1 MSLFPLL
8 LFLTL
13 LTLSNTLETQITP
26 IGETASSDP
35 ILTLPIQFPSTL
47 TSFNIYQNSNIEFEL
62 NKFKETYNLSSSEY
76 SQLNDTLRKQILL
89 YGKLPYQRVI
99 IGSPKLLNSCV
110 SPQYTYLI
118 NPSVVPLNS
127 IVLEIN
133 SECDYIT
140 DSQNGVDVDVFLQ
153 YVRICYGFEGGWS
166 FGVNVDLGFKNIIYY
181 NPTSPTTRAFK
192 IIPSKDHQLPLQLE
206 GSRNCLLIKPNEIV
220 YNVFYDIIKM
230 VGCGKLVICE
240 VLGEGECTQPII
252 NNLKGEI
259 VVLGV
264 HNLIGDTDF
273 FPEGTIMYNFE
284 QVNSQE
290 SKLNSIDIFKNSRY
304 KVWDYSTSNIKA
316 FKELGIEAELNSLSY
331 SSTLKFNLPSVE
343 KDIDVLFYGTVTPY
357 RRKIINNL
365 RVNGLKAYVVTDVT
379 WGVYYNLLNSL
390 INRSKIV
397 LVLNTF
403 KKEGEWKISRL
414 GRLLAN
420 EVFVVVERNG
430 GFEEGGFEDGAGWC
444 EEEWVECVGK
454 WLGDEEGRGRV
465 GMEGGRI
472 WRGEYNE

>member
-1 MSLFPLL
+1 M
-8 LFLTL
+8 
-13 LTLSNTLETQITP
+13 
-26 IGETASSDP
+26 
-35 ILTLPIQFPSTL
+35 
-47 TSFNIYQNSNIEFEL
+47 
-62 NKFKETYNLSSSEY
+62 
-76 SQLNDTLRKQILL
+76 
-89 YGKLPYQRVI
+89 
-99 IGSPKLLNSCV
+99 
-110 SPQYTYLI
+110 
-118 NPSVVPLNS
+118 
-127 IVLEIN
+127 
-133 SECDYIT
+133 
-140 DSQNGVDVDVFLQ
+140 
-153 YVRICYGFEGGWS
+153 
-166 FGVNVDLGFKNIIYY
+166 
-181 NPTSPTTRAFK
+181 
-192 IIPSKDHQLPLQLE
+192 
-206 GSRNCLLIKPNEIV
+206 
-220 YNVFYDIIKM
+220 
-230 VGCGKLVICE
+230 
-240 VLGEGECTQPII
+240 
-252 NNLKGEI
+252 
-259 VVLGV
+259 
-264 HNLIGDTDF
+264 
-273 FPEGTIMYNFE
+273 
-284 QVNSQE
+284 
-290 SKLNSIDIFKNSRY
+290 FKNSRY

-365 RVNGLKAYVVTDVT
+365 RVNGLKVYVVTDVT

-430 GFEEGGFEDGAGWC
+430 GEEEGGFEDGAGWC